1 MSDREIMDAK
11 GFIVDED
18 EFRDPVVKRV
28 VDKFKTRS
36 DEGFRKY
43 GTTLH
48 EERTTKMKG
57 LMKYLVDIQEELM
70 DAILYIQT
78 ACVITEGEMDVLALH
93 EAGVKNVISVPNGAT
108 LNSNNLDYLDNC
120 IDYFEDKE
128 KGYVLQR

>member
-1 MSDREIMDAK
+1 MSSREIMEAK
-11 GFIVDED
+11 GFSLNGDNS
-18 EFRDPVVKRV
+18 EFRYPVVKRV

-36 DEGFRKY
+36 DAGFEKY

-78 ACVITEGEMDVLALH
+78 AQEELKDVLD
-93 EAGVKNVISVPNGAT
+93 ETS
-108 LNSNNLDYLDNC
+108 
-120 IDYFEDKE
+120 KE
-128 KGYVLQR
+128 

>member
-1 MSDREIMDAK
+1 MSDREIMEAK
-11 GFIVDED
+11 GFAIIGQDDD

-28 VDKFKTRS
+28 VDKFKLRS
-36 DEGFRKY
+36 DEGYRKY

-78 ACVITEGEMDVLALH
+78 AQEELKDILDE
-93 EAGVKNVISVPNGAT
+93 IS
-108 LNSNNLDYLDNC
+108 
-120 IDYFEDKE
+120 EE
-128 KGYVLQR
+128 

>member
-1 MSDREIMDAK
+1 MSSREIMDAQ
-11 GFIVDED
+11 GLSQALNGLNG

-28 VDKFKTRS
+28 VDKFRTRS
-36 DEGFRKY
+36 DAGFEKY

-78 ACVITEGEMDVLALH
+78 AREL
-93 EAGVKNVISVPNGAT
+93 
-108 LNSNNLDYLDNC
+108 
-120 IDYFEDKE
+120 IDQIVGPQDDA
-128 KGYVLQR
+128 

>member
-1 MSDREIMDAK
+1 MSDREIMSAK
-11 GFIVDED
+11 GYIVDAD

-28 VDKFKTRS
+28 VDKFKARS
-36 DEGFRKY
+36 DAGYEKY

-78 ACVITEGEMDVLALH
+78 AQEELKDVLN
-93 EAGVKNVISVPNGAT
+93 ETS
-108 LNSNNLDYLDNC
+108 
-120 IDYFEDKE
+120 KE
-128 KGYVLQR
+128 